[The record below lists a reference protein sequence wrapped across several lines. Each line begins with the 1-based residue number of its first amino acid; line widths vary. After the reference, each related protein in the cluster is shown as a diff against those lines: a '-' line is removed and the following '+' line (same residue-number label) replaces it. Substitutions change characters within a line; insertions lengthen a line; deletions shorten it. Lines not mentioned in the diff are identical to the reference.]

1 MSDTDQGGN
10 PHTCIGGKVQDNVDL
25 FACLKRH
32 VLVIVVC
39 VSTERDCYDTYGLLQ
54 LFMQQKWHRVSY
66 TIESMYAGLP
76 IAGLLSL
83 NTVFNICSFAH
94 ACTFG

>member
-1 MSDTDQGGN
+1 MFRKPAS
-10 PHTCIGGKVQDNVDL
+10 VAV
-25 FACLKRH
+25 RH
-32 VLVIVVC
+32 VLVSVVC
-39 VSTERDCYDTYGLLQ
+39 LCQQKRDCYDAYSLLQ